1 MALTPNMTG
10 RKLIRTPAG
19 TEEILCTLRMQVWS
33 VTTMPTCSVICRD
46 SKTGVEQISKRWMYQ
61 TFFKTWTIV
70 QHRTG
75 VIQQF
80 VAHSAGPRGEAM
92 GSP

>member
-1 MALTPNMTG
+1 MALKPNLTG

-19 TEEILCTLRMQVWS
+19 TDEILCTLSMQVWS
-33 VTTMPTCSVICRD
+33 VTATPTCSVICRD
-46 SKTGVEQISKRWMYQ
+46 SKTGLEQISKRWLYQ
-61 TFFKTWTIV
+61 TFFKKRTIV
-70 QHRTG
+70 QHRIG

-80 VAHSAGPRGEAM
+80 VAHSAGTRGEAM